1 MKRATLAPLP
11 LRAVVVGA
19 GLMGRWHAHAL
30 VRSGGSLRAIIDPRA
45 ERAHALA
52 ASYAGA
58 RVFPDLEALLAAE
71 RVDVVHICTP
81 AETHVELAGLAI
93 TGGCHTL
100 VEKPLAPSAAATA
113 ELLRLAAERQV
124 LLCPVHQFLF
134 QPGVLRLQREIHRI
148 TPLLHIDSVA
158 CSAGA
163 EGLGEEARDRVAFD
177 ILPHP
182 LSLLARLLPRSFG
195 AADWQL
201 LHPAAG
207 ELRVTGV
214 AEGASLS
221 LLLSM
226 NGRPTCNLLRVIG
239 GAGTAH
245 LDLFHGFSVI
255 ESGAVSRTR
264 KILKPI
270 TLSGRQLAG
279 ATHNLLRR
287 ALRWEPAYPGLR
299 ELVRR
304 FYGAAR
310 ANRSAPVTPEEIL
323 TVTSTLDRLRALC

>member
-11 LRAVVVGA
+11 LRAAVVGA

-52 ASYAGA
+52 ASYPGA

-100 VEKPLAPSAAATA
+100 VEKPLAPSAAVTA

-134 QPGVLRLQREIHRI
+134 QPGVLRLQREIPRLA
-148 TPLLHIDSVA
+148 PLLHIDSVA

-163 EGLGEEARDRVAFD
+163 DGLGEEASDRVAFD

-182 LSLLARLLPRSFG
+182 LSLLARLLPASLDS
-195 AADWQL
+195 ADWQL
-201 LHPAAG
+201 LRPAAG
-207 ELRVTGV
+207 ELRVSGV
-214 AEGASLS
+214 AEGISLS
-221 LLLSM
+221 LLISM

-264 KILKPI
+264 KILKPFA
-270 TLSGRQLAG
+270 LSGRQLAG
-279 ATHNLLRR
+279 ATHNLVRR
-287 ALRWEPAYPGLR
+287 ALRSEPAYPGLR

-304 FYGAAR
+304 FYAAAR
-310 ANRSAPVTPEEIL
+310 ANRPAPVAPGEIL
-323 TVTSTLDRLRALC
+323 TVASALDRLRALP